1 MNSWRMAAGFLTTL
15 PIRSQIGLSPRGL
28 GRAAGW
34 FPVVGMVLGAA
45 LIASWL
51 LAGQWFPNLL
61 AGAVVTLVW
70 VLLTGGLHLDGLAD
84 TSDGLLASQTPGR
97 RLEILHDVR
106 VGAFGAIGVAL
117 FLILKDAAVGALSNP
132 LPLLLAPMLGR
143 WSLVLG
149 GVFPTVRPD
158 GLGVD
163 FQSGLT
169 RRGLAA
175 AALVTALA
183 AGLLGWRGLLAFA
196 VAHAVVF
203 ALFRA
208 ARLRLGGVTGDILGA
223 ACELTELSVLLVF
236 AARLQP

>member
-1 MNSWRMAAGFLTTL
+1 MTTL
-15 PIRSQIGLSPRGL
+15 PIRNPVGLSPKGL

-34 FPVVGMVLGAA
+34 FPIVGLVLGAA
-45 LIASWL
+45 LMATWF
-51 LAGQWFPNLL
+51 LARLWFPDMLT
-61 AGAVVTLVW
+61 GALVTLAW
-70 VLLTGGLHLDGLAD
+70 VALTGGLHLDGLAD
-84 TSDGLLASQTPGR
+84 ACDGLLATEAPSR

-117 FLILKDAAVGALSNP
+117 LLLLKAAAVGALIDP
-132 LPLLLAPMLGR
+132 LPLLLAPILGR
-143 WSLVLG
+143 WSLLLG
-149 GVFPTVRPD
+149 GVFSPARPA
-158 GLGVD
+158 GLGAD
-163 FQSGLT
+163 FRSGLT

-208 ARLRLGGVTGDILGA
+208 ARVRLGGVTGDVLGA
-223 ACELTELSVLLVF
+223 ACELAELSVLLAS
-236 AARLQP
+236 AAKLQA